1 MVDTM
6 VDNTKKT
13 PGETTGK
20 SVETFL
26 EGAATVY
33 RGLRRAA
40 LYEAVLGREE
50 GVLAQGGPLIVDTG
64 TFTGRS
70 PRDKFIVRD
79 ALTEALIDWGDINQS
94 MSEAHFAALKE
105 DFGAAV
111 RGKTLFVQDLYVGTD
126 ARYRVPVRIITEYAW
141 HSLFSRNM
149 FVRPVTPSEEDAFTP
164 AYTVVDLPSLI
175 ADPARHGS
183 KGSTVIALNLSERL
197 VLVANTEYAG
207 EIKKSVF
214 SAMNFALPA
223 QGVLPMH
230 CSANE
235 DPAGRV
241 ALFFGLSG
249 TGKTTLSADASRT
262 LIGDDEHGWSADG
275 VFNFE
280 GGCYAKVIHLSA
292 ENEPEIYATTE
303 RFGTLLENV
312 GFDPD
317 TRVVDFTDN
326 SKTENTRAAY
336 PIEFIP
342 NASPTG
348 VGGHPADVVFLT
360 ADAFGVLPPVSR
372 LSVDQAM
379 YYFLSGYTAKVAGTE
394 RGVTEPKA
402 TFSTCFGA
410 PFMPLA
416 PSVYATLLGDKL
428 RAHGSRVWL
437 VNTGWTGGPYGT
449 GTRIRLPYTR
459 AMVRAALAG
468 ELDAVPTRTHPIF
481 GLDVPERVP
490 GVPEGLLEARS
501 TWRDARAYD
510 AQAEKLAAM
519 FRTNF
524 ERFAANVPQSVRD
537 AGPLG

>member
-6 VDNTKKT
+6 VDDTKKT
-13 PGETTGK
+13 PRETAEK
-20 SVETFL
+20 PVETFL
-26 EGAATVY
+26 EGATV
-33 RGLRRAA
+33 RQGLRRAA
-40 LYEAVLGREE
+40 LYEAVLGRGE
-50 GVLAQGGPLIVDTG
+50 GVLAKDGPLIVDTG

-70 PRDKFIVRD
+70 PRDRFIVRD
-79 ALTEALIDWGDINQS
+79 SLTEARVDWGDINQP

-111 RGKTLFVQDLYVGTD
+111 KGKTLFVQDLYVGTD
-126 ARYRVPVRIITEYAW
+126 ARYRVPVRVITEYAW

-149 FVRPVTPSEEDAFTP
+149 FVRPAAPSDAFAP
-164 AYTVVDLPSLI
+164 AFTVVDLPSFEG
-175 ADPARHGS
+175 DPARHGS
-183 KGSTVIALNLSERL
+183 RGSTVIALNLSERL

-207 EIKKSVF
+207 EIKKSIF

-235 DPAGRV
+235 DAAGRV

-317 TRVVDFTDN
+317 TRVVDFTDDR
-326 SKTENTRAAY
+326 KTENTRAAY

-416 PSVYATLLGDKL
+416 PSVYAALLGDKL

-449 GTRIRLPYTR
+449 GTRIRLPCTR

-468 ELDAVPTRTHPIF
+468 ELDTVPTRTHPVF
-481 GLDVPERVP
+481 GLEVPERVP
-490 GVPEGLLEARS
+490 GVPEELLDARG
-501 TWRDARAYD
+501 TWRDASAYD

-519 FRTNF
+519 FKTNF
-524 ERFAANVPQSVRD
+524 ERFSANVPQSVRD